1 MSRHIIPI
9 FVPHKGCHHDCI
21 FCNQKKI
28 SGCLQAPTEEQV
40 HQSIQRHLLTH
51 NKDELEIAFFGGSFT
66 GIPIEEQEQYLKVAT
81 AYRAQYPQLQI
92 RASTRPD
99 CITPNVIALL
109 QQYHVNII
117 ELGVQS
123 MDDNV
128 LLASGRGHTAEDVR
142 IAVKRL
148 KDAGI
153 TVGIQTMIGLPRDT
167 KEGALQTAKEV
178 IALQPAMVRIYPT
191 LVIADTALEQLYIKG
206 TYRPLPLE
214 EAVALSV
221 ELMDLYETANIP
233 VIRVGLQATEQM
245 DSQVVAGPYHPAFR
259 QLANGR
265 RAYQEMA
272 RLIEQGGG
280 KSDKMELRLDAQTKT
295 AFVSSAEFSPSDV
308 IGQKGCNKKRVE
320 EVYGYQLQVVAFFP

>member
-9 FVPHKGCHHDCI
+9 FVPHKGCPHDCI

-40 HQSIQRHLLTH
+40 YQSIQSHMLTH
-51 NKDELEIAFFGGSFT
+51 DRDELEIAFFGGSFT
-66 GIPIEEQEQYLKVAT
+66 GIPLEEQEQYLKVAT
-81 AYRAQYPQLQI
+81 AYRAQYPKLQI

-109 QQYHVNII
+109 QKYHVNII

-123 MDDNV
+123 LDDDV
-128 LLASGRGHTAEDVR
+128 LLASGRGHTAKDVR
-142 IAVKRL
+142 TAVKCL

-153 TVGIQTMIGLPRDT
+153 TVGIQTMIGLPQDT
-167 KEGALQTAKEV
+167 KAGALQTAKEV

-191 LVIADTALEQLYIKG
+191 LVIADTALAQLYEKG
-206 TYRPLPLE
+206 LYQPLSLE
-214 EAVALSV
+214 DAVDLSA

-245 DSQVVAGPYHPAFR
+245 DGQVMAGPYHPAFR

-265 RAYQEMA
+265 RAYQELV

-280 KSDKMELRLDAQTKT
+280 KSEKMELRLDSPNKI
-295 AFVSSAEFSPSDV
+295 AFVSSAIFSPSDI
-308 IGQKGCNKKRVE
+308 IGQKGGNKKRIE
-320 EVYGYQLQVVAFFP
+320 EGYGYHLQVVAFFP